1 MYSVT
6 SVLAGLDFGAARWG
20 IGRDIEEMRAD
31 AFGWFLMG
39 VVFGLPIAS
48 LLVLSLRCMLALV
61 PLAISAFVFGLW
73 FLYYATDWFSN
84 PGQGVWLPVFLL
96 VLFGW
101 SLLVA
106 AVFRPWK
113 RGPFPELL
121 NVRALFVAR
130 PTDHEGAIH

>member
-1 MYSVT
+1 MVPN
-6 SVLAGLDFGAARWG
+6 
-20 IGRDIEEMRAD
+20 
-31 AFGWFLMG
+31 G
-39 VVFGLPIAS
+39 VVVGLPIAS
-48 LLVLSLRCMLALV
+48 VLVLLLRSMLALV

-84 PGQGVWLPVFLL
+84 PGQGAWMPVFLL

-106 AVFRPWK
+106 AAFRPWK

-121 NVRALFVAR
+121 NFRPLFKAQ
-130 PTDHEGAIH
+130 PTDHEGSSH